1 MNVVL
6 GVGGG
11 IAAYKAAELARSLAQ
26 RGASVQVVMTA
37 AAQEFVKPLTFAA
50 LTGKK
55 VITGMFASATGDETL
70 SSAVE
75 HIRVAEESALLVVA
89 PATANLLA
97 KFAHGIADDFLS
109 TLYLAFT
116 GRVLLA
122 PAMNTHMWQHPA
134 TVANLEILRL
144 RGTAVVEPEE
154 GPLAC
159 GMIGPGRLADPEIIA
174 EAALRLLN
182 QRRDLEGETVLIT
195 AGPTQEPL
203 DPVRYISNRSS
214 GKMGYAM
221 AEAAVARG
229 AHVVLVSGPTRLPC
243 PGGVKLINVTTAVE
257 MRDAVFENI
266 EPATIIIKA
275 AAVAD
280 YHLAR
285 VPMQKVKKTAARLS
299 LDLDPTPDIL
309 AEVGREKGDRLLVGF
324 AAETERL
331 VEEARRKLKSKNC
344 DMVVGNLVSQSGV
357 GFDSDSNEVVLAM
370 ATGEIVELPRASKR
384 EIAGQIFDEI
394 IKLRLALHSAQ

>member
-1 MNVVL
+1 
-6 GVGGG
+6 
-11 IAAYKAAELARSLAQ
+11 
-26 RGASVQVVMTA
+26 
-37 AAQEFVKPLTFAA
+37 
-50 LTGKK
+50 
-55 VITGMFASATGDETL
+55 
-70 SSAVE
+70 
-75 HIRVAEESALLVVA
+75 
-89 PATANLLA
+89 
-97 KFAHGIADDFLS
+97 
-109 TLYLAFT
+109 
-116 GRVLLA
+116 
-122 PAMNTHMWQHPA
+122 
-134 TVANLEILRL
+134 
-144 RGTAVVEPEE
+144 
-154 GPLAC
+154 
-159 GMIGPGRLADPEIIA
+159 
-174 EAALRLLN
+174 
-182 QRRDLEGETVLIT
+182 
-195 AGPTQEPL
+195 
-203 DPVRYISNRSS
+203 
-214 GKMGYAM
+214 
-221 AEAAVARG
+221 
-229 AHVVLVSGPTRLPC
+229 
-243 PGGVKLINVTTAVE
+243 